1 MVLSG
6 FHSKGTFPT
15 NKETEMFTRN
25 GINNGLSDL
34 FFNHDKDDAKMYEN
48 SKTGVVFAGYD
59 ETLLQQNA
67 DNFIAMLATAGL
79 STASIPT
86 SDQLIEDFNS
96 RF

>member
-1 MVLSG
+1 VVLSG
-6 FHSKGTFPT
+6 FYGKGIFPA
-15 NKETEMFTRN
+15 NKENGMFTRN

-34 FFNHDKDDAKMYEN
+34 FFNHDKDDAQMYEN
-48 SKTGVVFAGYD
+48 SKTGIVFAGYD

-79 STASIPT
+79 SPASIPT

-96 RF
+96 RL